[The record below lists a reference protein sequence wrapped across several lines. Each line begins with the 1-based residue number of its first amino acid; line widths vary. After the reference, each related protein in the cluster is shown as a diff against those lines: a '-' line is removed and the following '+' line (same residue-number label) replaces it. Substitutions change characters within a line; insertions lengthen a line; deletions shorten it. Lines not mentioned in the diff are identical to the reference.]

1 MGIGQLFIKREEPQ
15 EEENLKE
22 MFENI
27 KSQEI
32 PHKTGKKVINFIR
45 VSKCGCGSSSENPY
59 HVIVPEDYHDVE
71 NGDIIGSNNYE
82 KMKELEKVAGEI
94 YEGEYT
100 GSVEDHNPND
110 YYVW

>member
-1 MGIGQLFIKREEPQ
+1 MGIGQSFIKREEPQ

-32 PHKTGKKVINFIR
+32 PETRKKVINFTY
-45 VSKCGCGSSSENPY
+45 VSKCGCGSTDENKY
-59 HVIVPEDYHDVE
+59 HAIVPVDYENVED
-71 NGDIIGSNNYE
+71 GDILDYDQME
-82 KMKELEKVAGEI
+82 KLNRAVGDI

-100 GSVEDHNPND
+100 GSVEDHNPDD
-110 YYVW
+110 YDVW

>member
-1 MGIGQLFIKREEPQ
+1 MGIGQLFKKREEPQ

-32 PHKTGKKVINFIR
+32 PHKTGKKVINFTY
-45 VSKCGCGSSSENPY
+45 VSRCGCGSSSGNPY
-59 HVIVPEDYHDVE
+59 HAIVPEGYEDIRD
-71 NGDIIGSNNYE
+71 GDILDYDQ
-82 KMKELEKVAGEI
+82 MVELNKAVGDI

>member
-32 PHKTGKKVINFIR
+32 PHKTGKKVINITYIL
-45 VSKCGCGSSSENPY
+45 KCGCGSVDKQFC
-59 HVIVPEDYHDVE
+59 HAIVPEDYEDVKD
-71 NGDIIGSNNYE
+71 GDIVDYDQMMGLNR
-82 KMKELEKVAGEI
+82 VAGEI
-94 YEGEYT
+94 YEGRYR
-100 GSVEDHNPND
+100 GSVENHNPYD

>member
-27 KSQEI
+27 KPQEI
-32 PHKTGKKVINFIR
+32 PETKKKVINFTYI
-45 VSKCGCGSSSENPY
+45 SKCGCGSSSENLY
-59 HVIVPEDYHDVE
+59 HAIVPEDYDDVR
-71 NGDIIGSNNYE
+71 NDDIIDNYDGMV
-82 KMKELEKVAGEI
+82 KLEEVAGEI
-94 YEGEYT
+94 YEGRYR
-100 GSVEDHNPND
+100 GSVENHNPYD